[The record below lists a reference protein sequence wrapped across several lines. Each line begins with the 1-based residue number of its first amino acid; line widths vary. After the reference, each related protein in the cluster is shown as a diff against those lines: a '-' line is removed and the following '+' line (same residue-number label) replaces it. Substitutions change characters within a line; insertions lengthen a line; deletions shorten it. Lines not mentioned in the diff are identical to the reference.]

1 MSKKQNAYY
10 FNNFIQCAEYAAQ
23 AADLLGSIIKNFN
36 EKNYQVYMEEMH
48 EIEHA
53 ADMRKHEMSEVL
65 IKAFITPIDREDIV
79 QVSQNLDELV
89 DKLEDVLIRMYCNHV
104 HAIRSDAIALVDVVI
119 ECCDEVHGVMTEFA
133 DFKHSKKLKE
143 HLININSLEE
153 KADKLYISCMYEL
166 HGEEDFMTVIAW
178 RDIYTYLEKCAD
190 TAEHLADIVE
200 SVIMKNS

>member
-10 FNNFIQCAEYAAQ
+10 FNNFSQCAEYATQ
-23 AADLLGSIIKNFN
+23 AAGLLGNIIKNFDEN
-36 EKNYQVYMEEMH
+36 NYQAYMDEMH

-53 ADMRKHEMSEVL
+53 ADMKKHEMSEVL

-104 HAIRSDAIALVDVVI
+104 HAIRLDAIALVDVVI
-119 ECCDEVHGVMTEFA
+119 RCCNEVNGVMTEFA

-153 KADKLYISCMYEL
+153 EADKLYISCMHEL
-166 HGEEDFMTVIAW
+166 HGEKDFMTVIAW
-178 RDIYTYLEKCAD
+178 RDVYTYLEKCAD

-200 SVIMKNS
+200 SVIMKNC